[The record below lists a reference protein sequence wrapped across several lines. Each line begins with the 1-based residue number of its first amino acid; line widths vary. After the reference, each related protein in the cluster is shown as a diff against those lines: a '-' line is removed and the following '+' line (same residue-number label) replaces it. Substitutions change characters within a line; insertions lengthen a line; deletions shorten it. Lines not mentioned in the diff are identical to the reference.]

1 MRLGNDAIATHAVH
15 QALVKKRSDGTSDRE
30 SLTVWRPRLAEYI
43 CSKYQLK
50 NAFR

>member
-1 MRLGNDAIATHAVH
+1 MRALDPSDDH
-15 QALVKKRSDGTSDRE
+15 QAGKPWRSDGTSDRGTA
-30 SLTVWRPRLAEYI
+30 TVWRPRLTEYI